1 VTRRHDSRA
10 QLRRRHTL
18 AVAVTVAGTYAN
30 ATLREAVALPRSSC
44 GPFVQL
50 AARGRVTHVIS
61 SHRMR
66 LLPDAIRR
74 QWPCCSRVDGS
85 EWSDVKKTKSV
96 TRPKSAEGGPRVRP
110 TRPRRCACTC
120 AAGGP
125 SSGTYRETLLS
136 PARGRDQ
143 IRPHALDCRGG
154 GGGGPGAG
162 GRVVLSLHARVSDHV
177 SGPCCSSLTMG
188 I

>member
-1 VTRRHDSRA
+1 MTRAEVTRRHDSRA

-66 LLPDAIRR
+66 LLPDPYGGNGRAAAAWTG
-74 QWPCCSRVDGS
+74 QNGLTS
-85 EWSDVKKTKSV
+85 KK
-96 TRPKSAEGGPRVRP
+96 
-110 TRPRRCACTC
+110 
-120 AAGGP
+120 P
-125 SSGTYRETLLS
+125 S
-136 PARGRDQ
+136 Q
-143 IRPHALDCRGG
+143 
-154 GGGGPGAG
+154 
-162 GRVVLSLHARVSDHV
+162 LHARSLRREGRGYVPHDHGAARAHALPGDRAV
-177 SGPCCSSLTMG
+177 GRTERRYCHRREGGIRFEPKSRAAERGVGMGQWGGWTRGALSMHGCPTM
-188 I
+188 

>member
-1 VTRRHDSRA
+1 MTRAEVTRRHDSRA

-50 AARGRVTHVIS
+50 AARGRVTHDMIS

-125 SSGTYRETLLS
+125 SSGTYRETLLQTPLCS
-136 PARGRDQ
+136 VTRVRVKGCWYDAPRKVGATTPHSQLSTRGE
-143 IRPHALDCRGG
+143 
-154 GGGGPGAG
+154 
-162 GRVVLSLHARVSDHV
+162 V
-177 SGPCCSSLTMG
+177 M
-188 I
+188 

>member
-1 VTRRHDSRA
+1 MTRRHDSRA

-50 AARGRVTHVIS
+50 AARGRVTHDMIS
-61 SHRMR
+61 SNRMVR

-96 TRPKSAEGGPRVRP
+96 TRPKSAEEGRGYVPHDHGG
-110 TRPRRCACTC
+110 
-120 AAGGP
+120 
-125 SSGTYRETLLS
+125 
-136 PARGRDQ
+136 ARA
-143 IRPHALDCRGG
+143 HALPGDRAVGRTERRYCKPPYAALRGLG
-154 GGGGPGAG
+154 LRDAG
-162 GRVVLSLHARVSDHV
+162 TTHLARLEPPLPTLNSPLAVR
-177 SGPCCSSLTMG
+177 
-188 I
+188 